1 MDEKSMQPQDMTSAE
16 VASLDDANGING
28 QAEARDLD
36 NVTIEYDPSS
46 EVMQTTARDQ
56 DIASAS

>member
-1 MDEKSMQPQDMTSAE
+1 MDDKSMQPQDMTAAE
-16 VASLDDANGING
+16 VAELDDANGIGG

-46 EVMQTTARDQ
+46 EVMEDTEAH
-56 DIASAS
+56 